1 MVVAS
6 NNHLPE
12 KKYCALVDIGGELTW
27 SVFWRDDLEEA
38 ESDLRCMIN
47 NLNYEL
53 VETMECEGVYPERV
67 IMMEEKYQSS
77 GRTNGLFTGLMTED
91 VKISDDNPQ

>member
-1 MVVAS
+1 MVVPS

-12 KKYCALVDIGGELTW
+12 KKYAALIDIGGELTW

-38 ESDLRCMIN
+38 ELDLRCMIN
-47 NLNYEL
+47 NLNFDL
-53 VETMECEGVYPERV
+53 IETMTCEGMYPERA

-91 VKISDDNPQ
+91 VKISDDNSQ